1 MALFER
7 WRKLGLELEKPD
19 NGILLIVNGDF
30 NDGDYIEQ
38 TWTFKYDD
46 IGLVM
51 WLLEHY
57 EKFDKIDMGLWDEIL
72 EGKERKLYAP
82 YVPRIK
88 DTCIEIHAHT
98 VYEAHAYIFENG
110 MCREIKSAGSYE
122 IPSTDSL
129 YERYFNGDSDED
141 EDDDYDD

>member
-1 MALFER
+1 MELFER
-7 WRKLGLELEKPD
+7 WKKLGIELEKPND
-19 NGILLIVNGDF
+19 GILLIVNGDF
-30 NDGDYIEQ
+30 NDADCMEK

-57 EKFDKIDMGLWDEIL
+57 EKEDIWPWVDVL
-72 EGKERKLYAP
+72 EGKEFELFAQ
-82 YVPRIK
+82 YVPRVK
-88 DTCIEIHAHT
+88 DTALRVYVHT

-110 MCREIKSAGSYE
+110 MCREIKNAGSYE

-129 YERYFNGDSDED
+129 YERYFNN
-141 EDDDYDD
+141 DDDDDAFFEID